1 MRSFTIKEFCERQS
15 IGRTF
20 YYALE
25 KQGKGPR
32 TFTIGTRVGGSG
44 RLEIARADGGAFTS
58 TVTRTATWIASLD
71 GFSNVA

>member
-32 TFTIGTRVGGSG
+32 TFTIGTCRRISEDAEREWVAKCEAATAGS
-44 RLEIARADGGAFTS
+44 AA
-58 TVTRTATWIASLD
+58 
-71 GFSNVA
+71 